1 MKTTEEFLQRAP
13 SCRGDTEFPGR
24 PEDQRN
30 DQESCSRMDSEGC
43 PNGDDEDDRLRGSE
57 QLCWTGEET
66 PTSGGNVTAKRPRR
80 IQ

>member
-1 MKTTEEFLQRAP
+1 MKTTEEFLQRAA
-13 SCRGDTEFPGR
+13 SCRGDAEFPGS
-24 PEDQRN
+24 PEDQSN

-57 QLCWTGEET
+57 QLYGTGEET
-66 PTSGGNVTAKRPRR
+66 PTSAGNVTAKRLTR